1 MKSDK
6 IHSQQNPNTC
16 VMKLFNVE
24 VIIAADYPKLGVSVR
39 HKILLKM
46 QHQQCKKADSVF
58 NKDKL
63 LLLSQR
69 MWNK

>member
-6 IHSQQNPNTC
+6 IHSQQNPNPC

-24 VIIAADYPKLGVSVR
+24 VIIAEDYPKLGDSVR

-46 QHQQCKKADSVF
+46 QHQQCKKADSGF